1 VRSTIAGLLPI
12 EEGPAMATTN
22 PQPRLIDQMLRRKP
36 VGVMADETGADTGGG
51 ELKRTIGLFQLTLF
65 GVGAT
70 IGTGIFVILTEA
82 VPIAGPAV
90 ILAFVMAGVVAGL
103 TAICYAELAG
113 AVPVSGSSY
122 SYAYATLGEAVAM
135 VVAACL
141 LLEYG
146 VSAAGVAV
154 GWSQYLNELLDNLF
168 GFTIP
173 DSISQAPEQGGV
185 FNLPAVVLIWLC
197 TLLLLRGA
205 SESAK
210 VNAVMVLIKVAV
222 LVLFIVVGVS
232 GWESDNLSN
241 FAPDGFHGINAAAG
255 IIFFSYIG
263 LDAVST
269 AGEEVKNP
277 RRNLPL
283 AIIFA
288 LITVTALYVLVAVVA
303 VAAQPM
309 EAFEGQEAGLSAILE
324 SVTGASWPASVL
336 AAGAVISIFSVTLVV
351 IYGQTRILFAMS
363 RDGMIPRFFHRLD
376 PRTLTPV
383 TSTLVVACILSI
395 LAGVVP
401 IDFLFEM
408 TSIGTLVAF
417 LIVSIGVMVLR
428 YTQPDLP
435 RGFRVPLFPLIP
447 ILSIAG
453 CFWIIKDLRAVTIYV
468 FLGWSA
474 VALTW
479 YYFYGRRH
487 ATLGKA
493 QS

>member
-1 VRSTIAGLLPI
+1 
-12 EEGPAMATTN
+12 MATRTS
-22 PQPRLIDQMLRRKP
+22 MLEQVMRRKP
-36 VGVMADETGADTGGG
+36 VTVMTEETGADREGG
-51 ELKRTIGLFQLTLF
+51 ELKRSISLFQLTMF

-70 IGTGIFVILTEA
+70 IGTGIFVILSDA
-82 VPIAGPAV
+82 VPEAGPAV
-90 ILAFVMAGVVAGL
+90 ILSFVMAGVVAGL

-122 SYAYATLGEAVAM
+122 SYAYATLGEAIAM
-135 VVAACL
+135 IVAACL

-154 GWSQYLNELLDNLF
+154 GWSQYVNELLNNLF

-173 DSISQAPEQGGV
+173 EAISQAPEQGGV

-210 VNAVMVLIKVAV
+210 VNAIMVLIKLGV
-222 LVLFIVVGVS
+222 LALFVIVGLQ
-232 GWESDNLSN
+232 GWNSDHLSH
-241 FAPDGFHGINAAAG
+241 FAPDGFNGINAAAG

-283 AIIFA
+283 AIIGA
-288 LITVTALYVLVAVVA
+288 LIIVTSIYVAVAVVA
-303 VAAQPM
+303 VAAQPVS
-309 EAFEGQEAGLSAILE
+309 AFNGQEAGLSAILE
-324 SVTGASWPASVL
+324 DVTGSTWPASVL
-336 AAGAVISIFSVTLVV
+336 AAGAIISIFSVTLVV

-363 RDGMIPRFFHRLD
+363 RDGMIPRFFHKLN

-383 TSTLVVACILSI
+383 TATFVVASILTL

-428 YTQPDLP
+428 QTAPDLP
-435 RGFRVPLFPLIP
+435 RGFKVPLYPLVP
-447 ILSIAG
+447 LGSIAG
-453 CFWIIKDLRAVTIYV
+453 CIWIIKDLRAVTIYV
-468 FLGWSA
+468 FIAWSA
-474 VALTW
+474 VALAW
-479 YYFYGRRH
+479 YFFYGRHRAVLGRGDIEAERAE
-487 ATLGKA
+487 ATV
-493 QS
+493 